1 MEAVA
6 VATAP
11 GQAAEQVQSTER
23 VQAAGQS
30 QAAGPQAGGS
40 RRWIAFAAVITAA
53 VMDLMDSTIAQVAAP
68 TIRHDLGGSYAVI
81 EWVTAA
87 YTLAMAVG
95 LLTGGRLGDLFGR
108 RRMLLTGMTGF
119 IVASVACA
127 VAVNPGEL
135 IAARAAQG
143 LLGAIMLPQV
153 FGLIRDLFAAHEMG
167 KAFGVYGPVM
177 GLSAM
182 LGPIAS
188 GGLISLNLAGAG
200 WRLIFLVNVP
210 VGIVALLIGGRFL
223 PVGAPSVQSGSG
235 LDLPGVVMAGT
246 GMFLLVYPLAQGHEL
261 GWPGWAFGMMA
272 AAVLVLAGFG
282 WHQARRRAM
291 GRATLVEPSVFR
303 HRAYTMG
310 IVFSIAFIGSL
321 GGLVMIFNVL
331 LQNGLGFTPWHSA
344 VTTAPWAAGAFIGSA
359 AGGIA
364 MAKHG
369 RRVLH
374 AGLIVEAAG
383 LLGIYAAL
391 RFAGAGIGSID
402 LLAPMAIGG
411 IGMGMVFVPLFDIVT
426 AGVRPQEMGSAAGI
440 LQTVNSLAMSLGIA
454 GIGAI
459 FFSLTSGSSH
469 AAAHAASLQAAHA
482 ASFLTAAEWT
492 ALATLGLLAISFALA
507 FALPRRAR
515 DTSY

>member
-1 MEAVA
+1 M
-6 VATAP
+6 ATTATTP
-11 GQAAEQVQSTER
+11 LQPADEVHAAQAGSER
-23 VQAAGQS
+23 AAGR
-30 QAAGPQAGGS
+30 

-53 VMDLMDSTIAQVAAP
+53 VMDLMDSTITQVAAP
-68 TIRHDLGGSYAVI
+68 TIRRNLGGSYAVI

-119 IVASVACA
+119 IAASVACA
-127 VAVNPGEL
+127 VAASPGEL

-177 GLSAM
+177 GLSAL

-210 VGIVALLIGGRFL
+210 VGLAALLAGARFL
-223 PVGAPSVQSGSG
+223 PSSGTASAAG
-235 LDLPGVVMAGT
+235 RGLARLDLPGVALAGT
-246 GMFLLVYPLAQGHEL
+246 GMFLLVFPLAQGHEL
-261 GWPGWAFGMMA
+261 GWPGWVFAMMA

-282 WHQARRRAM
+282 WYQARRRAA

-303 HRAYTMG
+303 HRAFSMG
-310 IVFSIAFIGSL
+310 IAFSTAFVGSL
-321 GGLVMIFNVL
+321 GGIVMIFNVL

-359 AGGIA
+359 AGGIT
-364 MAKHG
+364 MAKYG

-374 AGLIVEAAG
+374 AGLVIEAAG
-383 LLGIYAAL
+383 LLGMYAAL
-391 RFAGAGIGSID
+391 RSAGAGIGTMD
-402 LLAPMAIGG
+402 LLAPMVIGG
-411 IGMGMVFVPLFDIVT
+411 IGMGMVFVPLFDIVI
-426 AGVRPQEMGSAAGI
+426 AAVQPQEMGSAAGI
-440 LQTVNSLAMSLGIA
+440 SQTVNSLAMSLGIA
-454 GIGAI
+454 GLGAI
-459 FFSLTSGSSH
+459 FFTLAASPGRA
-469 AAAHAASLQAAHA
+469 AAAHAVAYLN
-482 ASFLTAAEWT
+482 AAEWT
-492 ALATLGLLAISFALA
+492 ALATVGLLAISFALA

-515 DTSY
+515 QAG